1 MDTVQEHAFPLISN
15 YVFAIAANSDLG
27 LTEGGLL
34 GVWGMCTPQAG
45 RGSGGPPLEKI

>member
-27 LTEGGLL
+27 LTEGGGGLL
-34 GVWGMCTPQAG
+34 
-45 RGSGGPPLEKI
+45 GGPPLEKF